1 MVCDLFEY
9 PEGKTNY
16 QILNE
21 DGEKT
26 TITLDKWVADILQ
39 FEIEDVHARI
49 KAAYDRTLQ
58 EKPHLSRRQRGN
70 LIREM
75 AGNTARNH
83 QATMKKVLGWN
94 NEDVLSI
101 L

>member
-1 MVCDLFEY
+1 MGELFAY

-39 FEIEDVHARI
+39 LELDDVHHRI
-49 KAAYDRTLQ
+49 QLAYDKVLQ
-58 EKPHLSRRQRGN
+58 EKPELGRKQRGN
-70 LIREM
+70 YVRRLAEV
-75 AGNTARNH
+75 TANKY
-83 QATMKKVLGWN
+83 QETKKKILGWN
-94 NEDVLSI
+94 DQDMLESI
-101 L
+101 